1 MRALCNIVC
10 VVTLSFLDIPLSTGM
25 QGELV
30 YDVYL
35 WLCFLLGKVTIFL

>member
-1 MRALCNIVC
+1 VQYSLCGNIKF
-10 VVTLSFLDIPLSTGM
+10 SEHSTGV

-35 WLCFLLGKVTIFL
+35 WLCLLLGKVTIFL